1 MKQFIILLLLPFQI
15 CAQDITGLWSGYL
28 YNDTTRKYLPYELT
42 IIENKDK
49 SNGYSHAII
58 LIDSIENIALKT
70 VQIKK
75 RNGKIMVEDEA
86 FIYNNFIEPPPKGV
100 IVFSN
105 MVYSDEDSAEIL
117 KGEWNTNRTKEYN
130 ALTGSVRLQK
140 QNDLTRS
147 RLIAR
152 LQELNLSNTLSFL
165 PAKKEK
171 EVLATV
177 SDPDEAKILKPD
189 SIKRE
194 EIKDISIVIPVKVLS
209 PDLQPKL
216 KKVVLT
222 SSTASVQKSKSLPL
236 PKEKE
241 KPTVIASPPEIVKK
255 LPPVSQPQQ
264 PNAKQIVKVSSPPI
278 VKKQLPVLPPKQ
290 PEKKEVVIS
299 VPPPVARPL
308 LVKAPMASAVNLA
321 TRKTETIQSVLF
333 KSDSL
338 VLNLYD
344 NGEIDGDTVSV
355 VMNGKVIMA
364 QQRLTANAITKTI
377 YITPDL
383 GDSLQLIM
391 YAENLGSIPPNT
403 GLLIL
408 QDGDDRYEIRFA
420 GDFQK
425 NSAIILKRR
434 R

>member
-15 CAQDITGLWSGYL
+15 FAQDITGLWSGYL

-100 IVFSN
+100 RVFSN

-171 EVLATV
+171 EVLASV

-194 EIKDISIVIPVKVLS
+194 EIKDISIVIPAKVSS
-209 PDLQPKL
+209 PDPQPKP

-222 SSTASVQKSKSLPL
+222 SSTASVQKSNSLPL
-236 PKEKE
+236 PKQEE

-255 LPPVSQPQQ
+255 LPPVSQPHQ